1 MPDGLVLHPRGRL
14 DLESSGPLRQRLAHA
29 FASGLHDLV
38 VELDDVDSV
47 DPAGLG
53 VLSGA
58 ARHLEQRGGSLVL
71 RDPRPDVAWV
81 LRIYGLGAL
90 LETTAAVPQRG
101 PRRLV
106 G

>member
-38 VELDDVDSV
+38 VELEDVEAV
-47 DPAGLG
+47 DPAGIG

-58 ARHLEQRGGSLVL
+58 ARHLEQKGGRLVL
-71 RDPRPDVAWV
+71 RDPQPDVASV
-81 LRIYGLGAL
+81 LRIYGLAAL
-90 LETTAAVPQRG
+90 LETTPAARKTG